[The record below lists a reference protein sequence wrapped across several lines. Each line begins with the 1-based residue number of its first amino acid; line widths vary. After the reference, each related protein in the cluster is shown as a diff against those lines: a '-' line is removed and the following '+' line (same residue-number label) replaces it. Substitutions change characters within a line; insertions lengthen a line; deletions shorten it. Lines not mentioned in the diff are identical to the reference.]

1 MIKIKNYSCILIFLL
16 SFAAYAQSSEFAQE
30 EEFVSNFADQAIEI
44 LSDEVISENDKTS
57 RFTNVVMNAIDLNL
71 ISKFVLSK
79 TWKNSTDEQKERY
92 LIAFKDYFINSYANK
107 LDQYS
112 GEQVQIVGSEAAG
125 KYVIVE
131 SNIVREG
138 TDTLKIN
145 LKWRLINRDG
155 DIKIIDLN
163 IEGISLVIA
172 QREEFQSFLANND
185 NDIEKLIDKIITVSN
200 YIFLDYFDGKPL
212 GFQPITNPASTL

>member
-1 MIKIKNYSCILIFLL
+1 MTKIRFHIYLLLLFCSFNFTAHSSNFLEEENFVT
-16 SFAAYAQSSEFAQE
+16 SFADS
-30 EEFVSNFADQAIEI
+30 AISI
-44 LSDEVISENDKTS
+44 LSNDTISDAEKTS
-57 RFTNVVMNAIDLNL
+57 SFTELVMSSIDLNL

-79 TWKNSTDEQKERY
+79 AWKNASDEQKENY
-92 LIAFKDYFINSYANK
+92 LIAFKDYFVSSYANK
-107 LDQYS
+107 LDQYT
-112 GEQVQIVGSEAAG
+112 GEKVDVIGSQEAG

-145 LKWRLINRDG
+145 LKWRLLNKNNQ
-155 DIKIIDLN
+155 IKIIDLN

-185 NDIEKLIDKIITVSN
+185 YDLDKLIEKIVSVS
-200 YIFLDYFDGKPL
+200 D
-212 GFQPITNPASTL
+212 

>member
-1 MIKIKNYSCILIFLL
+1 MTKIRFHIYILLLFCSFNFTAHSSNFLEEENFVT
-16 SFAAYAQSSEFAQE
+16 SFADS
-30 EEFVSNFADQAIEI
+30 AISI
-44 LSDEVISENDKTS
+44 LSNDTISDAERTS
-57 RFTNVVMNAIDLNL
+57 SFTELVMSSIDLNL

-79 TWKNSTDEQKERY
+79 AWKNASDEQKENY
-92 LIAFKDYFINSYANK
+92 LIAFKDYFVSSYANK
-107 LDQYS
+107 LDQYT
-112 GEQVQIVGSEAAG
+112 GEKIDVVGSQEAG

-145 LKWRLINRDG
+145 LKWRLLNKNNQ
-155 DIKIIDLN
+155 IKIIDLN

-185 NDIEKLIDKIITVSN
+185 YNLDKLIEKIVSVS
-200 YIFLDYFDGKPL
+200 D
-212 GFQPITNPASTL
+212 

>member
-1 MIKIKNYSCILIFLL
+1 MTKIRFHIYILLLFCSFNFTAHSSNFLEEENFVT
-16 SFAAYAQSSEFAQE
+16 SFADS
-30 EEFVSNFADQAIEI
+30 AISI
-44 LSDEVISENDKTS
+44 LSNDTISDAERTS
-57 RFTNVVMNAIDLNL
+57 SFTELVMSSIDLNL

-79 TWKNSTDEQKERY
+79 AWKNASDEQKENY
-92 LIAFKDYFINSYANK
+92 LIAFKDYFVSSYANK
-107 LDQYS
+107 LDQYT
-112 GEQVQIVGSEAAG
+112 GEKVDVIGSQEAG

-145 LKWRLINRDG
+145 LKWRLLNKNNQ
-155 DIKIIDLN
+155 IKIIDLN

-185 NDIEKLIDKIITVSN
+185 YDLDKLIEKIVSVS
-200 YIFLDYFDGKPL
+200 Y
-212 GFQPITNPASTL
+212 

>member
-1 MIKIKNYSCILIFLL
+1 MINLKLFNSILLLFLTFVV
-16 SFAAYAQSSEFAQE
+16 FAYGRDYEQE
-30 EEFVSNFADQAIEI
+30 EDFVNKFADQAIEI
-44 LSDEVISENDKTS
+44 LSDEDITENDKNS
-57 RFTNVVMNAIDLNL
+57 RFTELVMSAIDLDL

-79 TWKNSTDEQKERY
+79 AWKNSTDDQKKRY
-92 LIAFKDYFINSYANK
+92 LIAFKEYFINSYANK
-107 LDQYS
+107 LGQYS
-112 GEQVQIVGSEAAG
+112 GEKVQVVGSEAAG
-125 KYVIVE
+125 KYIIIE

-145 LKWRLINRDG
+145 LKWRLINRDS

-172 QREEFQSFLANND
+172 QREEFQSFLANNN

-200 YIFLDYFDGKPL
+200 
-212 GFQPITNPASTL
+212 

>member
-1 MIKIKNYSCILIFLL
+1 MTKFRFHIYILLLFCSFNFTAHSSNFLEEENFVT
-16 SFAAYAQSSEFAQE
+16 SFADS
-30 EEFVSNFADQAIEI
+30 AISI
-44 LSDEVISENDKTS
+44 LSNDTISDSERTS
-57 RFTNVVMNAIDLNL
+57 SFTELVMSSIDLNL

-79 TWKNSTDEQKERY
+79 AWKNASDEQKENY
-92 LIAFKDYFINSYANK
+92 LIAFKDYFVSSYANK
-107 LDQYS
+107 LDQYT
-112 GEQVQIVGSEAAG
+112 GEKVDVIGSQEAG

-145 LKWRLINRDG
+145 LKWRLLNKNNQ
-155 DIKIIDLN
+155 IKIIDLN

-185 NDIEKLIDKIITVSN
+185 YDLDKLIEKIVSVS
-200 YIFLDYFDGKPL
+200 D
-212 GFQPITNPASTL
+212 

>member
-1 MIKIKNYSCILIFLL
+1 MIKIRYHIYILFLCC
-16 SFAAYAQSSEFAQE
+16 SFNFTVLA
-30 EEFVSNFADQAIEI
+30 SNFAEEENFVTSFADSAISI
-44 LSDEVISENDKTS
+44 LSSDSLSDAERTS
-57 RFTNVVMNAIDLNL
+57 SFTELVMSSIDLNL

-79 TWKNSTDEQKERY
+79 AWKNASDEQKENY
-92 LIAFKDYFINSYANK
+92 LIAFKDYFVSSYANK
-107 LDQYS
+107 LDQYT
-112 GEQVQIVGSEAAG
+112 GEKVDVIGSQEAG

-145 LKWRLINRDG
+145 LKWRLLNKNNQ
-155 DIKIIDLN
+155 IKIIDLN

-185 NDIEKLIDKIITVSN
+185 YDLDKLIEKIVSVS
-200 YIFLDYFDGKPL
+200 D
-212 GFQPITNPASTL
+212 

>member
-1 MIKIKNYSCILIFLL
+1 MTKIRFHIYILLLFCSFNFTAHSSNFLEEENFVTSFADSAISILSNDTISDAERTL
-16 SFAAYAQSSEFAQE
+16 SFTELVMSS
-30 EEFVSNFADQAIEI
+30 
-44 LSDEVISENDKTS
+44 
-57 RFTNVVMNAIDLNL
+57 IDLNL

-79 TWKNSTDEQKERY
+79 AWKNASNEQKENY
-92 LIAFKDYFINSYANK
+92 LIAFKDYFVSSYANK
-107 LDQYS
+107 LDQYT
-112 GEQVQIVGSEAAG
+112 GEKVDVIGSQEAG

-145 LKWRLINRDG
+145 LKWRLLNKNNQ
-155 DIKIIDLN
+155 IKIIDLN

-185 NDIEKLIDKIITVSN
+185 YDLDKLIEKIVSVS
-200 YIFLDYFDGKPL
+200 D
-212 GFQPITNPASTL
+212 

>member
-1 MIKIKNYSCILIFLL
+1 MIKIRYHIYVLFLCC
-16 SFAAYAQSSEFAQE
+16 SFNFTVLA
-30 EEFVSNFADQAIEI
+30 SNFAEEENFVTSFADSAISI
-44 LSDEVISENDKTS
+44 LSSDSLSDAERTS
-57 RFTNVVMNAIDLNL
+57 SFTELVMSSIDLNL

-79 TWKNSTDEQKERY
+79 AWKNASDEQKEEY

-107 LDQYS
+107 LDQYT
-112 GEQVQIVGSEAAG
+112 GEKVDVIGSQEAG

-131 SNIVREG
+131 SNIIREG

-145 LKWRLINRDG
+145 LKWRLLNKDNQ
-155 DIKIIDLN
+155 IKIIDLN

-185 NDIEKLIDKIITVSN
+185 YDLDKLIEKIVSVS
-200 YIFLDYFDGKPL
+200 D
-212 GFQPITNPASTL
+212 

>member
-1 MIKIKNYSCILIFLL
+1 MNKIRFHIYILLLFCSFNFTAHSSNFLEEENFVT
-16 SFAAYAQSSEFAQE
+16 SFA
-30 EEFVSNFADQAIEI
+30 DTAISI
-44 LSDEVISENDKTS
+44 LSNDTISDSERTS
-57 RFTNVVMNAIDLNL
+57 SFTELVMSSIDLNL

-79 TWKNSTDEQKERY
+79 AWKNASDEQKENY
-92 LIAFKDYFINSYANK
+92 LIAFKDYFVSSYANK
-107 LDQYS
+107 LDQYT
-112 GEQVQIVGSEAAG
+112 GEKVDVIGSQEAG

-145 LKWRLINRDG
+145 LKWRLLNKNNQ
-155 DIKIIDLN
+155 IKIIDLN

-185 NDIEKLIDKIITVSN
+185 YDLDKLIEKIVSVS
-200 YIFLDYFDGKPL
+200 D
-212 GFQPITNPASTL
+212 

>member
-1 MIKIKNYSCILIFLL
+1 MTKIRFHIYILLLFFSFNFTAHSSNFLEEENFVT
-16 SFAAYAQSSEFAQE
+16 SFADS
-30 EEFVSNFADQAIEI
+30 AISI
-44 LSDEVISENDKTS
+44 LSNDTISDAERTS
-57 RFTNVVMNAIDLNL
+57 SFTELVMSSIDLNL

-79 TWKNSTDEQKERY
+79 AWKNASDEQKENY
-92 LIAFKDYFINSYANK
+92 LIAFKDYFVSSYANK
-107 LDQYS
+107 LDQYT
-112 GEQVQIVGSEAAG
+112 GEKVDVIGSQEAG

-145 LKWRLINRDG
+145 LKWRLLNKNNQ
-155 DIKIIDLN
+155 IKIIDLN

-185 NDIEKLIDKIITVSN
+185 YDLDKLIEKIVSVS
-200 YIFLDYFDGKPL
+200 D
-212 GFQPITNPASTL
+212 

>member
-1 MIKIKNYSCILIFLL
+1 MTKFRFHIYILLLFCSFNFTAHSSNFLEEENFVT
-16 SFAAYAQSSEFAQE
+16 SFADS
-30 EEFVSNFADQAIEI
+30 AISI
-44 LSDEVISENDKTS
+44 LSNDTISDAERTS
-57 RFTNVVMNAIDLNL
+57 SFTELVMSSIDLNL

-79 TWKNSTDEQKERY
+79 AWKNASDEQKENY
-92 LIAFKDYFINSYANK
+92 LIAFKDYFVSSYANK
-107 LDQYS
+107 LDQYT
-112 GEQVQIVGSEAAG
+112 GEKVDVIGSQEAG

-145 LKWRLINRDG
+145 LKWRLLNKNNQ
-155 DIKIIDLN
+155 IKIIDLN

-185 NDIEKLIDKIITVSN
+185 YDLDKLIEKIVSVS
-200 YIFLDYFDGKPL
+200 D
-212 GFQPITNPASTL
+212 